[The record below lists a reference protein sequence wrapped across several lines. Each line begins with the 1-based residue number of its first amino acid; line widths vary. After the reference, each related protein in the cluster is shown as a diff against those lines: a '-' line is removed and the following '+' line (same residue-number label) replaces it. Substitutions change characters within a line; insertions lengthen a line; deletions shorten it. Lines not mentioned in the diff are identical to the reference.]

1 MKQILTN
8 QDINTVII
16 CTTPDTHKEIIIEM
30 IKSNKKYFL
39 EKPITKTLD
48 EAYEI
53 KKELLKIMLIFIVGL
68 IIGTI
73 LQ

>member
-30 IKSNKKYFL
+30 IKSNKNISVKNL
-39 EKPITKTLD
+39 SLKPLMKHMKL
-48 EAYEI
+48 
-53 KKELLKIMLIFIVGL
+53 KKSC
-68 IIGTI
+68 
-73 LQ
+73 